1 MSRLWSRPRSLD
13 DLAGFVAAV
22 RREQGLTQGE
32 LASAAGVPR
41 RFVNELENGHA
52 TIYATRLVSLLREL
66 GVTVTL
72 DAGEVGGAGDG
83 VEDVGA
89 RPLRGSGDAPAERRG
104 EQGSAD
110 LPVSLDLKGLG
121 W

>member
-22 RREQGLTQGE
+22 RREQGLTQDE

-52 TIYATRLVSLLREL
+52 TIYATRLFALLREL
-66 GVTVTL
+66 GVSVTL

-83 VEDVGA
+83 VEGDGPA
-89 RPLRGSGDAPAERRG
+89 LRESHSAPPERRG
-104 EQGSAD
+104 EQESAD